1 MYRVYVHDEHSNR
14 LPFVRIK
21 RIELTNFKCVKHGVL
36 ELNCAKEYVPYNTKS
51 DILGIYGQNGSGKTS
66 VVQALSA
73 IKGILGGYK
82 LGSDFTKCIDA
93 NAEFAKIN
101 VEFDFQYRDGRI
113 ATVSYEVK
121 LEANERKVESVN
133 DTEQEDKKKV
143 IGIFDEVIKTNL
155 YADGTIGRMH
165 TIIDTSSDK
174 LLCKGSLE
182 EYYFNTK
189 DESIRNELIYLKRK
203 LREDSYSFIF
213 AEAVSETFN
222 NLNNGEYFSTYYE
235 ILSELQLFATSYLY
249 VVGTQMSGL
258 VQLRAGIPIYMPMR
272 DRPLILSERTVIS
285 EIEHIMVEKTFDNI
299 NMVLETL
306 IPDLQLELKTTPT
319 IMENGKDGFF
329 AKVMSIR
336 GDRVF
341 PFEYESDGIIKIV
354 SILAD
359 YVFAFNQ
366 GSVTFVVD
374 EFDSGVFEF
383 LLGELLQIFENSGKG
398 QFIFT
403 SHNLRPLEVINKK
416 FIRFTTAD
424 PENRYYKLKNVG
436 TTNNLRDLYLREVQ
450 LGNQD
455 VEMYRR
461 TKSFKIAKALKN
473 AGEGMIPDVEE

>member
-1 MYRVYVHDEHSNR
+1 MYRVYDNHAVR

-21 RIELTNFKCVKHGVL
+21 RIELTNFKGVQHGVI
-36 ELNCAKEYVPYNTKS
+36 ELNCAKEFVPYDTKS
-51 DILGIYGQNGSGKTS
+51 DILGLYGQNGSGKSS

-73 IKGILGGYK
+73 VKGILSGYK
-82 LGSDFTKCIDA
+82 LGSAFTRFVDV
-93 NAEFAKIN
+93 NADYAIIN
-101 VEFDFQYRDGRI
+101 VEFDFQYIDGRI

-121 LEANERKVESVN
+121 IEVKEQKVESASDSSN
-133 DTEQEDKKKV
+133 DQKTKMV

-174 LLCKGSLE
+174 LLCNESLE
-182 EYYFNTK
+182 EYYFDSKNNNV
-189 DESIRNELIYLKRK
+189 RNELIYLKRK
-203 LREDSYSFIF
+203 LREDSYSFVF

-222 NLNNGEYFSTYYE
+222 VRNEEENHSTYYE
-235 ILSELQLFATSYLY
+235 ILAELQLFARDFLY
-249 VVGTQMSGL
+249 VVGTQSSGL
-258 VQLRAGIPIYMPMR
+258 VQLRAGIPIYMPMH
-272 DRPLILSERTVIS
+272 DRPLILSSKTVLS
-285 EIEHIMVEKTFDNI
+285 NDEYMQVQHTFSQI

-306 IPDLQLELKTTPT
+306 IPDLQLELKAIPT
-319 IMENGKDGFF
+319 ILEDGSEGFF
-329 AKVMSIR
+329 ARIMSIR

-359 YVFAFNQ
+359 YVLAFVQ
-366 GSVTFVVD
+366 GSVTLVVD

-424 PENRYYKLKNVG
+424 PQNRYYKLKNVG
-436 TTNNLRDLYLREVQ
+436 STNNLRDLYLREVQ

-455 VEMYRR
+455 VEIYRR
-461 TKSFKIAKALKN
+461 TKSFKIAKALKS
-473 AGEGMIPDVEE
+473 AGEGMIPNGEE

>member
-1 MYRVYVHDEHSNR
+1 MYRVYEKHSNR

-21 RIELTNFKCVKHGVL
+21 RIELTNFKGVQHGVL

-51 DILGIYGQNGSGKTS
+51 DILGIYGQNGSGKS
-66 VVQALSA
+66 SIVQALSA

-82 LGSDFTKCIDA
+82 LGSDFTRFIDV
-93 NAEFAKIN
+93 NTDFAIIN
-101 VEFDFQYRDGRI
+101 VEFDFQYLDGRI

-133 DTEQEDKKKV
+133 DTEQEEKNKKV
-143 IGIFDEVIKTNL
+143 IGIFDEVIKTNI
-155 YADGTIGRMH
+155 YADGTVGRMH

-174 LLCKGSLE
+174 LLCSDSLE
-182 EYYFNTK
+182 EYYFNSK
-189 DESIRNELIYLKRK
+189 NEGVRNELIYLKRK
-203 LREDSYSFIF
+203 LREDSYSFVF

-222 NLNNGEYFSTYYE
+222 NLNDGEYLSTYYE
-235 ILSELQLFATSYLY
+235 ILSELQLFATSFLY
-249 VVGTQMSGL
+249 VVGTQSSGL

-272 DRPLILSERTVIS
+272 DRPLILNERTVLGKL
-285 EIEHIMVEKTFDNI
+285 EYRQVESTFNNI

-319 IMENGKDGFF
+319 IMENGKEGFF

-336 GDRVF
+336 GNRVF

-359 YVFAFNQ
+359 YVLAFNQ

-424 PENRYYKLKNVG
+424 PQNRYYKLKNVG
-436 TTNNLRDLYLREVQ
+436 ATNNLRDLYLREVQ

-473 AGEGMIPDVEE
+473 AGEGMLPNVEE